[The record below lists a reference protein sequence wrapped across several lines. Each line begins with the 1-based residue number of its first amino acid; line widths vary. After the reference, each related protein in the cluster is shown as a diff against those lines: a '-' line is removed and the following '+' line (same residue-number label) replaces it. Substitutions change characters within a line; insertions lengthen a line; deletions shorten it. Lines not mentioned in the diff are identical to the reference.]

1 MNTKCRLAI
10 EKYSMLRQGDNI
22 IVGLS
27 GGADSCAMLHFLCG
41 LRDEFALKITA
52 VHVNHMIR
60 GAEAERDSQA
70 AEKFCEKLDVK
81 FVLYERDIPAIA
93 ASNGQGLEE
102 CGRNVRYEI
111 FEQEAAKCG
120 GKIATAHT
128 LSDSAETVLFHIIR
142 GCSLSGL
149 KGIPPVR
156 GNIIRPLILCERS
169 EIEAYC
175 FEHNIEYMTDST
187 NLSSDYARNKIRL
200 QIMPKMREM
209 NPAILSAMLRLSEC
223 AAEDEAYLQK
233 EAEFVASEYISD
245 GKADMLYQAHPAVA
259 RRALVIICRE
269 ILGITPEYRHI
280 SAMLQCLERGSGSV
294 NLIGDNI
301 IHFTGN
307 SIDFRQKKDKPDMMI
322 SDKLW
327 RVNIYNENIVTP
339 FGQKVTIKVIDRK
352 NYEDICKIYK
362 NVFQN
367 SLDCD
372 TIENTSVFRFRNDGD
387 LFSQAGRRNTKS
399 LKKLFNEKKIPS
411 EERGKTLLLESAGKL
426 AWICGIGPA
435 EGCEVTD
442 STDKVIY
449 IEVM

>member
-1 MNTKCRLAI
+1 MNIKCRLAI
-10 EKYSMLRQGDNI
+10 EKYSMLSHGDSI

-27 GGADSCAMLHFLCG
+27 GGADSCAMLHFLCS

-60 GAEAERDSQA
+60 GAEAERDAQA
-70 AEKFCEKLDVK
+70 AEKFCKKLGVK

-93 ASNGQGLEE
+93 ASNGKGLEE
-102 CGRNVRYEI
+102 CGRSVRYEI

-128 LSDSAETVLFHIIR
+128 LSDSAETMLFHMIR

-156 GNIIRPLILCERS
+156 GNIIRPLILCERG

-175 FEHNIEYMTDST
+175 SEHNIEYMTDST

-200 QIMPKMREM
+200 QIIPIMREM
-209 NPAILSAMLRLSEC
+209 NPSILSAMSRLSEC
-223 AAEDEAYLQK
+223 AAEDEDYIQK
-233 EAEFVASEYISD
+233 EAEIVAAEYMSEC
-245 GKADMLYQAHPAVA
+245 KANMIYKVHSAVA

-269 ILGITPEYRHI
+269 RLGIIPEYRHI
-280 SAMLQCLERGSGSV
+280 SAMLQCIEQGSGSV
-294 NLIGDNI
+294 NLTGDNVI
-301 IHFTGN
+301 SFTGN
-307 SIDFRQKKDKPDMMI
+307 SIAFCKKTYKLKMPAA
-322 SDKLW
+322 DKLW
-327 RVNIYNENIVTP
+327 QSSIYDKNIITP
-339 FGQKVTIKVIDRK
+339 FGQKVIIKVIDRK

-372 TIENTSVFRFRNDGD
+372 TIENTSIFRFRNDGD
-387 LFSQAGRRNTKS
+387 FFSQAGRGNTKS
-399 LKKLFNEKKIPS
+399 LKKLFNEKKIPL
-411 EERGKTLLLESAGKL
+411 EERARTLLLESGGKL

-435 EGCEVTD
+435 EGCQVTD
-442 STDKVIY
+442 STEKVIY